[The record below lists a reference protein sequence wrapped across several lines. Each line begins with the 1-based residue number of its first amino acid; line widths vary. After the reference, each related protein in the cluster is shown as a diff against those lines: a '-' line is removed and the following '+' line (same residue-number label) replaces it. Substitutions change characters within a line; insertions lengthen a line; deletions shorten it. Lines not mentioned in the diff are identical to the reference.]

1 MKRRRDKGNG
11 AIYWS
16 EARQRWVGAVTVG
29 YTAQGRQQ
37 RRTVVSKTKAEVQE
51 KLKALLQELERG
63 VDLAQRP
70 VTVAELIVEWLAHG
84 LNGRDDKTVATNRYL
99 AEQHIVPLIGKKS
112 VRQLKA
118 NDVDRML
125 AAHRHRL
132 STSTLQ
138 KVLAILRRAIRWGQA
153 RDMVSRN
160 VAELVTAPTG
170 AGGRPSKA
178 MTLEQAR
185 AVLSACD
192 RHPLGAYVTLAL
204 LVGVRNEELR
214 AVTWDHVDLDGNPDA
229 LPPVPPSIRVWHSV
243 RAGGDTKTRLS
254 RRTIGLPTQCV
265 EILEKHRA
273 QMAANGL
280 DVERGLVFCT
290 STGAALD
297 SANVRRSFRA
307 LCKEAGLDS
316 SEWTP
321 REMRHSFV
329 SLMSEAGVPLE
340 AIARVVGHSSTKV
353 TELVYRKQLRP
364 VLTEGTAIM
373 ETLFELPAGDRKG
386 SADEG

>member
-1 MKRRRDKGNG
+1 M
-11 AIYWS
+11 
-16 EARQRWVGAVTVG
+16 GAVTVG
-29 YTAQGRQQ
+29 YTSRGRQQ
-37 RRTVVSKTKAEVQE
+37 RRTVIGKTKVEVRD
-51 KLKALLQELERG
+51 KVKVLLQELERG

-70 VTVAELIVEWLAHG
+70 VTVAQLIEEWLAHG

-112 VRQLKA
+112 LRQLKA
-118 NDVDRML
+118 SDVDRML

-138 KVLAILRRAIRWGQA
+138 RVLAILRRAIRWAQA

-170 AGGRPSKA
+170 ARGRPSKS
-178 MTLEQAR
+178 MTFEQAR
-185 AVLSACD
+185 AVLSTCD
-192 RHPLGAYVTLAL
+192 RHPLGAYVTLTL

-214 AVTWDHVDLDGNPDA
+214 AVTWDHVDLDGNPEA
-229 LPPVPPSIRVWHSV
+229 VPPVPPSIRVWRSV

-254 RRTIGLPTQCV
+254 RRTIGLPAQCV

-273 QMAANGL
+273 RMAANGH
-280 DVERGLVFCT
+280 DVEHGLVFCT
-290 STGAALD
+290 STGTALD
-297 SANVRRSFRA
+297 SANVRRWFRV
-307 LCKEAGLDS
+307 LCTEAGLDS

-364 VLTEGTAIM
+364 VLTEGTAVM
-373 ETLFELPAGDRKG
+373 ESLFKLPATDRKR
-386 SADEG
+386 SPDEG

>member
-1 MKRRRDKGNG
+1 MTRRRDKGNG

-16 EARQRWVGAVTVG
+16 ETRQRWVGAVTVG
-29 YTAQGRQQ
+29 YTALGRQQ
-37 RRTVVSKTKAEVQE
+37 RRTVVAKTKAEVQE
-51 KLKALLQELERG
+51 KVKALLQDLERG
-63 VDLAQRP
+63 VDLAKGP
-70 VTVAELIVEWLAHG
+70 VTVAELIEEWLAHG
-84 LNGRDDKTVATNRYL
+84 LNGRDHKTVATNRYL

-112 VRQLKA
+112 LRQLKA
-118 NDVDRML
+118 SDVDWML

-138 KVLAILRRAIRWGQA
+138 KVLAVLRRAIRWGQA

-170 AGGRPSKA
+170 AVGRPSKA
-178 MTLEQAR
+178 MTLAQAR
-185 AVLSACD
+185 AVLGACD

-214 AVTWDHVDLDGNPDA
+214 AVTWDHVDLDGNPDVV
-229 LPPVPPSIRVWHSV
+229 PPVPRSIRVWRSV

-254 RRTIGLPTQCV
+254 RRTIGLPAQCV

-280 DVERGLVFCT
+280 DVEHGLVFCT
-290 STGAALD
+290 SSGTPLD

-307 LCKEAGLDS
+307 LCKEAGLDAG
-316 SEWTP
+316 EWTP

-364 VLTEGTAIM
+364 VLTEGTAAM
-373 ETLFELPAGDRKG
+373 EALFELPAANRKRSPG
-386 SADEG
+386 EG